1 MMAAVWKIITV
12 MGDAHVSQSKAGP
25 KPSLYGCARLRP
37 YKIKVRTPLYVR
49 DNIHVDLM
57 AAAYATF
64 AEELPSRGGVTR
76 LNPSLYVESQSAFAN
91 RLAAEMSIRLGI
103 PCPIV
108 LLEKDFDEPMFR
120 IDTDRADTAAFG
132 WSEKAAWDMEAE
144 FYRCR

>member
-37 YKIKVRTPLYVR
+37 DKIKVRTPLYVR

-64 AEELPSRGGVTR
+64 TEELPSRGGVSSI
-76 LNPSLYVESQSAFAN
+76 NPRLYVVSQSTIAN
-91 RLAAEMSIRLGI
+91 RLAEATSIRLG
-103 PCPIV
+103 
-108 LLEKDFDEPMFR
+108 L
-120 IDTDRADTAAFG
+120 
-132 WSEKAAWDMEAE
+132 
-144 FYRCR
+144 